1 MDVFLNFNESALFFE
16 VFYDSFS
23 RLVSVHSRVFRVI
36 GSNLRVIG
44 KHIYN
49 RQIVAQTHLKVVRVV
64 GGGNLNNACA
74 EIRFNIFVGNNG
86 YLAVNK
92 RKNQRFAHKVLVSF
106 IVRVYRNRRITQK
119 GFGAGCRKLQIAAA
133 VLKRIAQMP
142 EMPGLLLVLNLC
154 VGNRGLTMRTPVDNP
169 LTAVDKSLFVKSYE
183 NLFNRFITALV
194 KGETLPFPV
203 AGGAHFLKLFN
214 NSSAVLLFPVPSAL
228 QKAVS
233 ADVLLGESLFTHFFD
248 DFRLGRYRGVVGAG
262 HPKGIVPLHTLKAD

>member
-1 MDVFLNFNESALFFE
+1 MNVLLNLNQRALFFK
-16 VFYDSFS
+16 VINDSLS
-23 RLVSVHSRVFRVI
+23 CLVSVHSCVFRVI
-36 GSNLRVIG
+36 GSNLSVIG
-44 KHIYN
+44 QNVYN
-49 RQIVAQTHLKVVRVV
+49 RQVMAQSHLKIVRVV

-106 IVRVYRNRRITQK
+106 IVRVYRNRRIAQK

-133 VLKRIAQMP
+133 VRKRIAQMP
-142 EMPGLLLVLNLC
+142 EMPSLLLVLNLR
-154 VGNRGLTMRTPVDNP
+154 VGNRGLTMWTPVDNSFS
-169 LTAVDKSLFVKSYE
+169 AVDKSLFVKPYE

-214 NSSAVLLFPVPSAL
+214 NSSAVLLFPVPSAF
-228 QKAVS
+228 QKAVP
-233 ADVLLGESLFTHFFD
+233 ADVLLG
-248 DFRLGRYRGVVGAG
+248 
-262 HPKGIVPLHTLKAD
+262 